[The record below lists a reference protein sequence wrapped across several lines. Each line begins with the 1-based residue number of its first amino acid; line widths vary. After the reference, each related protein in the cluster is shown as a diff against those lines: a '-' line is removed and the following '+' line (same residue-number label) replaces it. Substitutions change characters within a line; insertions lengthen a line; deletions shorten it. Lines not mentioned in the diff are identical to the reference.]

1 MEPQENKMG
10 TMPVKKLLI
19 SMSLPMMISMLVQ
32 ALYNVVDS
40 IFVAQISEQALTA
53 VSLGFPLQNLMI
65 AVGTGTGVGINAML
79 SKSLGEKRFD
89 ESDRAANTGLFL
101 AVLSGIFFIIL
112 GLLVTSPFMNS
123 MTKTK
128 EVVEYGETYLRIVL
142 CFSMGLF
149 IAITCERLLQST
161 GRTMLS
167 MIAQLSGAI
176 FNIIFDPILIFGVP
190 ALGIP
195 RLEIAG
201 AAIATVGGQ
210 HVAAVVGIL
219 LNLKKNK
226 EIHFSLKK
234 ILKPEGRVVG
244 RIYKVGVPSILMMS
258 VGSIMNFLLNKILIS
273 FTETATAVFGVY
285 FKLQCFFFMPVF
297 GMNNGLVPIMAY
309 NYGARNRKR
318 IMDVLRFAVLLAI
331 IVMSVGTIVFET
343 LPEVL
348 LGLFNAS
355 EDMLRIGVPAL
366 RIIGVHFP
374 IAAVAI
380 MLSSTFQAFAKS
392 IYSLIVSLLRQIVAL
407 IPAAYILAL
416 LFKDVDAVW
425 FSFLIA
431 EVVSLI
437 AVIIFYRKLKKDII
451 DKL

>member
-19 SMSLPMMISMLVQ
+19 TMSLPMMISMLVQ
-32 ALYNVVDS
+32 ALYNIVDS
-40 IFVAQISEQALTA
+40 IFVAQLSEQALTA

-65 AVGTGTGVGINAML
+65 AVGSGTGVGINAML
-79 SKSLGEKRFD
+79 SKSLGEKRFEEAD
-89 ESDRAANTGLFL
+89 KAANTGFFL
-101 AVLSGIFFIIL
+101 AIMSTIFFVLLGIFA
-112 GLLVTSPFMNS
+112 VSPFMNFMS
-123 MTKTK
+123 ETK

-149 IAITCERLLQST
+149 LAMTAERILQST
-161 GRTMLS
+161 GRTLFS

-195 RLEIAG
+195 KLGIAG
-201 AAIATVGGQ
+201 AAIATVAGQ

-219 LNLKKNK
+219 LNVLKNK
-226 EIHFSLKK
+226 EIKFSWKRFF
-234 ILKPEGRVVG
+234 KPEGATVG

-258 VGSIMNFLLNKILIS
+258 VGSVMNFLLNKILIT
-273 FTETATAVFGVY
+273 FTETATAVFGAY
-285 FKLQCFFFMPVF
+285 FKMQSFFFMPLF

-318 IMDVLRFAVLLAI
+318 IMDVLKFAVILA
-331 IVMSVGTIVFET
+331 VVLMTVGTIIFET
-343 LPEVL
+343 IPEVL
-348 LGLFNAS
+348 LGMFNAS
-355 EDMLRIGVPAL
+355 EEMLKIGVPAL
-366 RIIGVHFP
+366 RIIGAHFP
-374 IAAVAI
+374 LAAVAI

-392 IYSLIVSLLRQIVAL
+392 VYSLIVSLLRQIVAL

-416 LFKDVDAVW
+416 VFNNVDAVW

-437 AVIIFYRKLKKDII
+437 AVIIFYRKLKRDII

>member
-40 IFVAQISEQALTA
+40 IFVAQLSEQALTA

-65 AVGTGTGVGINAML
+65 AVGSGTGVGINAML
-79 SKSLGEKRFD
+79 SKSLGEKRFED
-89 ESDRAANTGLFL
+89 ADKAANTGFFL
-101 AVLSGIFFIIL
+101 AVMSGIFFVLL
-112 GLLVTSPFMNS
+112 GIAAVSPFMNF
-123 MTKTK
+123 MTKTT
-128 EVVEYGETYLRIVL
+128 EVVAYGETYLRIVL

-149 IAITCERLLQST
+149 LAMTSERILQST
-161 GRTMLS
+161 GRTMAS
-167 MIAQLSGAI
+167 MIAQLSGAV

-201 AAIATVGGQ
+201 AAIATVAGQ

-219 LNLKKNK
+219 LNVKKNK
-226 EIHFSLKK
+226 EIKFSWKS
-234 ILKPEGRVVG
+234 ILKPEGAVVG
-244 RIYKVGVPSILMMS
+244 RIYRVGVPSILMMS
-258 VGSIMNFLLNKILIS
+258 VGSVMNFLLNKILIS
-273 FTETATAVFGVY
+273 FTETATAVFGAY
-285 FKLQCFFFMPVF
+285 FKMQSFFFMPLF

-309 NYGARNRKR
+309 NYGARNKKR
-318 IMDVLRFAVLLAI
+318 VMEALRFAVILAVI
-331 IVMSVGTIVFET
+331 IMTVGTIVFET
-343 LPEVL
+343 IPEVL
-348 LGLFNAS
+348 LGMFNAS
-355 EDMLRIGVPAL
+355 GDMLRIGVPAL
-366 RIIGVHFP
+366 RIIGAHFP

-392 IYSLIVSLLRQIVAL
+392 MYSLITSLLRQIVAL
-407 IPAAYILAL
+407 IPAAYVLAL
-416 LFKDVDAVW
+416 IFNDVTAVW

-437 AVIIFYRKLKKDII
+437 AVLIFYRKLKREII

>member
-19 SMSLPMMISMLVQ
+19 TMSLPMMISMLVQ
-32 ALYNVVDS
+32 ALYNIVDS
-40 IFVAQISEQALTA
+40 IFVAQLSEQALTA

-65 AVGTGTGVGINAML
+65 AVGSGTGVGINAML
-79 SKSLGEKRFD
+79 SKSLGEKRFEEAD
-89 ESDRAANTGLFL
+89 KAANTGFFL
-101 AVLSGIFFIIL
+101 AIMSTIFFVLLGIFA
-112 GLLVTSPFMNS
+112 VSPFMNFMS
-123 MTKTK
+123 ETK

-149 IAITCERLLQST
+149 LAMTAERILQST
-161 GRTMLS
+161 GRTLFS
-167 MIAQLSGAI
+167 MIAQLSGAV

-201 AAIATVGGQ
+201 AAIATVAGQ

-219 LNLKKNK
+219 LNVLKNK
-226 EIHFSLKK
+226 EIKFSWKRFF
-234 ILKPEGRVVG
+234 KPEGATVG

-258 VGSIMNFLLNKILIS
+258 VGSVMNFLLNKILIT
-273 FTETATAVFGVY
+273 FTETATAVFGAY
-285 FKLQCFFFMPVF
+285 FKMQSFFFMPLF

-318 IMDVLRFAVLLAI
+318 VLDVLKFAVILA
-331 IVMSVGTIVFET
+331 VVLMTVGTIIFET
-343 LPEVL
+343 IPEVL
-348 LGLFNAS
+348 LGMFNAS
-355 EDMLRIGVPAL
+355 EEMLKIGVPAL
-366 RIIGVHFP
+366 RIIGAHFP
-374 IAAVAI
+374 LAAVAI

-416 LFKDVDAVW
+416 VFNNVDAVW

-437 AVIIFYRKLKKDII
+437 AVIIFYRKLKRDII

>member
-19 SMSLPMMISMLVQ
+19 TMSLPMMISMLVQ
-32 ALYNVVDS
+32 ALYNIVDS
-40 IFVAQISEQALTA
+40 IFVAQLSEQALTA

-65 AVGTGTGVGINAML
+65 AVGSGTGVGINAML
-79 SKSLGEKRFD
+79 SKSLGEKRFEEAD
-89 ESDRAANTGLFL
+89 KAANTGFFL
-101 AVLSGIFFIIL
+101 AIMSTIFFVLLGIFA
-112 GLLVTSPFMNS
+112 VSPFMNFMS
-123 MTKTK
+123 ETK

-149 IAITCERLLQST
+149 LAMTAERILQST
-161 GRTMLS
+161 GRTLLS

-201 AAIATVGGQ
+201 AAIATVAGQ

-219 LNLKKNK
+219 LNVLKNK
-226 EIHFSLKK
+226 EIKFSWKRFF
-234 ILKPEGRVVG
+234 KPEGATVG

-258 VGSIMNFLLNKILIS
+258 VGSVMNFLLNKILIT
-273 FTETATAVFGVY
+273 FTETATAVFGAY
-285 FKLQCFFFMPVF
+285 FKMQSFFFMPLF

-318 IMDVLRFAVLLAI
+318 VLDVLKFAVILAVI
-331 IVMSVGTIVFET
+331 LMTVGTIIFET
-343 LPEVL
+343 IPEVL
-348 LGLFNAS
+348 LGMFNAS
-355 EDMLRIGVPAL
+355 DEMLKIGVPAL
-366 RIIGVHFP
+366 RIIGAHFP
-374 IAAVAI
+374 LAAVAI

-392 IYSLIVSLLRQIVAL
+392 VYSLIVSLLRQIVAL
-407 IPAAYILAL
+407 IPVAYVLAL
-416 LFKDVDAVW
+416 VFKNVDAVW

-437 AVIIFYRKLKKDII
+437 AVIIFYRKLKRDII